1 MTRLFR
7 ALVVQLVCLA
17 AAFTLAPASYADRV
31 VHRDARHDVLR
42 FSEADD
48 DGIRVPKVR
57 DPDVRRVLIAHR
69 KHRVLIRLHFANIR
83 GHRMHL
89 QIAELLTSGGGEYG
103 LEAVTDPRGNDSV
116 DLFGDDGSVA
126 CPRLHYRIR
135 YHRDAVNVTIPRR
148 CLDTPSWLRVGIGAI
163 RIFRNRVVFA
173 DDGLR
178 NGIGDDLRMTRK
190 LFRS

>member
-7 ALVVQLVCLA
+7 ACVVLLVCLA
-17 AAFTLAPASYADRV
+17 GAFTLAPASYADRV
-31 VHRDARHDVLR
+31 AHRDARHDVYK
-42 FSEADD
+42 FSEGSDEGVRA
-48 DGIRVPKVR
+48 PKVR

-89 QIAELLTSGGGEYG
+89 HIAELQTSGGGDFE
-103 LEAVTDPRGNDSV
+103 LVAVTDPRGRDSV
-116 DLFGDDGSVA
+116 ELFDDGSVA

-135 YHRDAVNVTIPRR
+135 YHRDVVNVTIPRR
-148 CLDTPSWLRVGIGAI
+148 CLDTPRWLWVGIGVI
-163 RIFRNRVVFA
+163 RVYQNRVFFA

-178 NGIGDDLRMTRK
+178 KRVRDDLQMTRR
-190 LFRS
+190 LYRS

>member
-7 ALVVQLVCLA
+7 ALIVQLVCLA
-17 AAFTLAPASYADRV
+17 FAFTLAPASYADRMA
-31 VHRDARHDVLR
+31 HRDARHDVFK
-42 FSEADD
+42 FSEAHP

-83 GHRMHL
+83 GHRTHL
-89 QIAELLTSGGGEYG
+89 HIANLQTSRGGDYE
-103 LEAVTDPRGNDSV
+103 LEAVTDSHGEDSV
-116 DLFGDDGSVA
+116 ELFRDGRVA

-135 YHRDAVNVTIPRR
+135 YHRDVVRVAIPRT
-148 CLDTPSWLRVGIGAI
+148 CLNTPRWLKVGIGVV
-163 RIFRNRVVFA
+163 RVFDNRVFYA

-178 NGIGDDLRMTRK
+178 DRLGDELRMTRR
-190 LFRS
+190 LYRN